1 MIENIKSFFLILG
14 TGIVA
19 GICYGLAL
27 ALALIFAKHHPIWAF
42 FLTAIVLLG
51 LLRRLKKHWRERNWL
66 AFFITFPFAYLCV
79 GLPASL
85 IWLAIVVDRYDLT
98 FDFVD
103 KLIFASSTIF
113 GLIFGVFYC
122 LTTQIWCN
130 SRLAKTIAQIKH
142 GARIIT
148 NLNED

>member
-1 MIENIKSFFLILG
+1 MIEKIKSFFLILG

-19 GICYGLAL
+19 GICYGLAVGL
-27 ALALIFAKHHPIWAF
+27 CLFFAKHHPIWAF

-51 LLRRLKKHWRERNWL
+51 LLQRLKKHWREGNWL
-66 AFFITFPFAYLCV
+66 AFFITFPFAYLCI

-85 IWLAIVVDRYDLT
+85 IWLAIVVDRYEIS
-98 FDFVD
+98 FDMVD
-103 KLIFASSTIF
+103 KLIFAFSTIF
-113 GLIFGVFYC
+113 GLIFGAVYL
-122 LTTQIWCN
+122 LTTQVWQN
-130 SRLAKTIAQIKH
+130 SRLAKTIVQIKR